1 MNVRLKIDGREV
13 EVPRGATVLQ
23 AARALGIA
31 IPTLCHAEGLPP
43 STSCMVCLVKI
54 KGRDALVPS
63 CAAPV
68 EEGMEVASDTEEVRA
83 ARKAALELL
92 LSDHVGDCVAPCQA
106 VCPAHMEI
114 PLMLRQIAAGAHGDA
129 LKTVKR
135 AIALPAT
142 LGRICPAPCEKGCRR
157 AARDAPVSIC
167 LLKRFVADV
176 DLDSGAPH
184 RPACAPPSGRK
195 VAIAGAGPAGLAAAY
210 HLLQAGHACTLFD
223 PSDAPGGALRREI
236 EPGRLPPAVLDAEI
250 ARVLE
255 LGAEFA
261 ANTPVGPGLTLR
273 RLRDGFDAVLV
284 ATGPL
289 SAETLQ
295 ALGLPFGPPGLL
307 ADRKTLAT
315 PEPGVFAAGG
325 VIRPLRLA
333 VRAVADGRQA
343 ARSINRFLGGGD
355 APEHDERF
363 STHFGRLKE
372 GEIEA
377 FMTEASPAPRV
388 APAGDGLTPE
398 EAAAEA
404 RRCLHCDCR
413 KRHDCRLRDLAD
425 AYGAQAHRYKIERR
439 AFAQLRRPGLIYEP
453 GKCILCGLCIA
464 IAEEAREPL
473 GLTFI
478 GRGFDVRVGAPFSAA
493 LAEAL
498 THTADRCVRACPTAA
513 LAYDAD

>member
-1 MNVRLKIDGREV
+1 
-13 EVPRGATVLQ
+13 
-23 AARALGIA
+23 
-31 IPTLCHAEGLPP
+31 
-43 STSCMVCLVKI
+43 
-54 KGRDALVPS
+54 
-63 CAAPV
+63 
-68 EEGMEVASDTEEVRA
+68 
-83 ARKAALELL
+83 
-92 LSDHVGDCVAPCQA
+92 
-106 VCPAHMEI
+106 
-114 PLMLRQIAAGAHGDA
+114 
-129 LKTVKR
+129 
-135 AIALPAT
+135 
-142 LGRICPAPCEKGCRR
+142 
-157 AARDAPVSIC
+157 
-167 LLKRFVADV
+167 
-176 DLDSGAPH
+176 
-184 RPACAPPSGRK
+184 
-195 VAIAGAGPAGLAAAY
+195 
-210 HLLQAGHACTLFD
+210 
-223 PSDAPGGALRREI
+223 
-236 EPGRLPPAVLDAEI
+236 
-250 ARVLE
+250 LE

-295 ALGLPFGPPGLL
+295 ALGLPFGPQGLL

-363 STHFGRLKE
+363 STHIGRLKE